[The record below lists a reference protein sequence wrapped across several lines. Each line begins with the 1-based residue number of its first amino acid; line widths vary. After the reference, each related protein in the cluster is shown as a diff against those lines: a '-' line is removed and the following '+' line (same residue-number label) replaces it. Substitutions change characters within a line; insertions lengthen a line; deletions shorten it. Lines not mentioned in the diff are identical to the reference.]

1 MDFHRKGVNV
11 LWKGKLLSVVIKKI
25 SIVPQTIFIFSVKKD
40 EKTVKPCDRSTTD
53 SPRVEITAIIFGSKR
68 ERERGREREKER
80 ERKRHLYLLLCS
92 LSPSL
97 FNQFLCPYF
106 FPLPLLYPPLLV
118 STLTEFFLKK
128 KKMFDVIFWT
138 RLLRTL

>member
-68 ERERGREREKER
+68 EREREK
-80 ERKRHLYLLLCS
+80 KRGTCTFYCALS
-92 LSPSL
+92 LSFIIQPIPLSL
-97 FNQFLCPYF
+97 FFSSSAS
-106 FPLPLLYPPLLV
+106 LPPTV
-118 STLTEFFLKK
+118 GVN
-128 KKMFDVIFWT
+128 FDRVLFEEKNV
-138 RLLRTL
+138 